1 MKIPF
6 VTELILMAKLDPIKP
21 KGRINEVL
29 HLVCNGLLFVC

>member
-29 HLVCNGLLFVC
+29 HLVCDGFVLGC